1 MTIAILPARGGSR
14 RIPEKNYREINGIPT
29 ICRTIEVLQKSQI
42 FARIVVSTDHPKI
55 SELAI
60 SVGAEVP
67 FQRPSELSD
76 DHTTTKQVVQHTIQ
90 ELKVSDTG
98 TAICCVYPT
107 AVLLKPDSLRRSLRL
122 LQENPSMFVVPVQH
136 FSHPISRA
144 MRIRDNALEPLN
156 AEMAITRTQDCDDFV
171 HDAGQFYW
179 GTVSSWQSDLN
190 ILGTSAVPFSIPT
203 SEGLDV
209 DTPDDWTLLDA
220 LIRYREANDDKAE

>member
-1 MTIAILPARGGSR
+1 MTIAILPARGGSK
-14 RIPEKNYREINGIPT
+14 RIPGKNYREINGKPT
-29 ICRTIEVLQKSQI
+29 ICRTIQVLQKSQI

-55 SELAI
+55 SELAL

-67 FQRPSELSD
+67 FQRPDDLSD
-76 DHTTTKQVVQHTIQ
+76 DYTTTKQVMQHAIQ

-98 TAICCVYPT
+98 TAVCCVYPT
-107 AVLLKPDSLRRSLRL
+107 AVLLEPGSLRQSFQL
-122 LQENPSMFVVPVQH
+122 LKKNPSMFIVPVQH

-144 MRIRDNALEPLN
+144 MRIRDNTLEPLDTG
-156 AEMAITRTQDCDDFV
+156 MAVARTQDCADFV

-190 ILGTSAVPFSIPT
+190 ILGTSAIPFSIPT
-203 SEGLDV
+203 TEGLDV

-220 LIRYREANDDKAE
+220 LIRYREANDDKAG